1 MEGANPRGQV
11 LSQQQEL
18 YEAGY
23 EQGPA
28 SADAAAYGEKARL
41 AEVGREYIRRRGKYS
56 PIRYFGGW
64 GVFIDYCWMS

>member
-23 EQGPA
+23 EQGSA
-28 SADAAAYGEKARL
+28 SADASAYGEKARL
-41 AEVGREYIRRRGKYS
+41 AEVGREIYKEAREIQPYPLFWRMGRFY
-56 PIRYFGGW
+56 
-64 GVFIDYCWMS
+64 